1 MPIVLNETE
10 QQQLKKFEKMN
21 RSLFILGWVQLLVV
35 VGIWVLIGL
44 NMEKVGEFV
53 THPTSNEKI
62 LCEHLNNIVPQSEQ
76 EENLLREVKELSIVP
91 RTLVILGGIDSI
103 LMMIFIL
110 SLVAIC
116 FAMHQRKLIRFFKL
130 ILKQNDHH

>member
-1 MPIVLNETE
+1 
-10 QQQLKKFEKMN
+10 MN

-62 LCEHLNNIVPQSEQ
+62 GTVEQLNNIVPQSEQ

-91 RTLVILGGIDSI
+91 RILVILGGIDSI

-116 FAMHQRKLIRFFKL
+116 FARHQRKLIKFFKL